1 MRTTRT
7 ALSALL
13 TLFLVAGCQPAGEDE
28 AEGETAADRTVADRA
43 AADRAA
49 LRSTASEFVAAY
61 DAGDARRVA
70 SFFAPRG
77 RLLLP
82 DGAAV
87 EGDSAIQAFYRKS
100 FGATESRSLKIS
112 GSSPTVHGDTAYDH
126 GSYSIVAVRNTGDT
140 LRATGHYSNALVRT
154 PDGGWK
160 MLWHMVTGPT
170 LVRPDR

>member
-1 MRTTRT
+1 MRATR
-7 ALSALL
+7 AAMSVLL
-13 TLFLVAGCQPAGEDE
+13 TLFLAAGCQPAGEEE
-28 AEGETAADRTVADRA
+28 ADGETAAEEA

-61 DAGDARRVA
+61 DAGDARRVT

-87 EGDSAIQAFYRKS
+87 EGDSAIQAFYEKS
-100 FGATESRSLKIS
+100 FGATETRSLKIS

-140 LRATGHYSNALVRT
+140 LRAVGHYSNALVRT

-160 MLWHMVTGPT
+160 ILWHMVTGPT
-170 LVRPDR
+170 AVRPDR